1 MWRRPD
7 READEL
13 LRSVDVAHRS
23 WFAAT
28 AEWLFAGRRGAA
40 RAGNVVRGNLLI
52 ALTDAETTGHAIGLA
67 IGVVVMYAGFRRTLQ
82 PVESAPVA
90 AGEA

>member
-1 MWRRPD
+1 M
-7 READEL
+7 
-13 LRSVDVAHRS
+13 
-23 WFAAT
+23 T
-28 AEWLFAGRRGAA
+28 
-40 RAGNVVRGNLLI
+40 
-52 ALTDAETTGHAIGLA
+52 LTDAETTGHAIGLA